1 MAEELGNKE
10 LIEKLPKEGVHCYPA
25 SPSKITRNRLLSVV
39 FFIIGAFMACYGI
52 IKVNDDMIIKLG
64 LIVAGCLMALISV
77 LVFAQSFLIA
87 KYRVAVDYNEKNV
100 VLRYRYS
107 KIAIPF
113 ENFDGRDGSPDQ
125 AEALI
130 DKNFKKDANYYLVLD
145 DVFEDACYQTSSS
158 DLESVEDFRQLRD
171 ECFAIAEAY
180 GARNSADKVKFYY
193 EKDDKDTGST
203 DLDALIEETKAEKK
217 AYEEAEAKARA
228 EAEEA
233 RIAAEAAKE
242 AEEKVE
248 EAVEKAE
255 ETIEEKVEKVVEEAT
270 EAAKKEEAGK

>member
-1 MAEELGNKE
+1 MPTELENKE

-25 SPSKITRNRLLSVV
+25 NPSKITRNRVLSVLFCILGV
-39 FFIIGAFMACYGI
+39 FLVFIGLLKVSDNI
-52 IKVNDDMIIKLG
+52 IKIALLVVGGLSTIIS
-64 LIVAGCLMALISV
+64 I

-87 KYRVAVDYNEKNV
+87 KFRVAVDYNEKNV

-113 ENFDGRDGSPDQ
+113 ENFDGRDGTPDQ

-130 DKNFKKDANYYLVLD
+130 NKNFKKNATFYLVLD

-158 DLESVEDFRQLRD
+158 DLESVDDFKQLRD

-180 GARNSADKVKFYY
+180 GARNSKDKVKFYY
-193 EKDDKDTGST
+193 EKDLVANDTGST
-203 DLDALIEETKAEKK
+203 DLDALVEEAKAEKK
-217 AYEEAEAKARA
+217 ADEEAEAQKRAEEQAAR

-233 RIAAEAAKE
+233 AEASEE
-242 AEEKVE
+242 AESE
-248 EAVEKAE
+248 ESS
-255 ETIEEKVEKVVEEAT
+255 EEKSDEE
-270 EAAKKEEAGK
+270 

>member
-1 MAEELGNKE
+1 MSNELENKE

-25 SPSKITRNRLLSVV
+25 SPSKITRNRVVSVIFFVVGV
-39 FFIIGAFMACYGI
+39 FLALIGLI
-52 IKVNDDMIIKLG
+52 NVEDNIIKLG
-64 LIVAGCLMALISV
+64 LLVVGCFSAIVSI

-107 KIAIPF
+107 KIVIPF
-113 ENFDGRDGSPDQ
+113 ENFDGRDGTPDQ

-130 DKNFKKDANYYLVLD
+130 DKNFKKDATYYLVLD

-158 DLESVEDFRQLRD
+158 DLESVDDFKQLRE

-180 GARNSADKVKFYY
+180 GARNSKDKVKFYY
-193 EKDDKDTGST
+193 EKDDSDTGST

-217 AYEEAEAKARA
+217 ADE
-228 EAEEA
+228 
-233 RIAAEAAKE
+233 AAEAAKRAEEQAARE
-242 AEEKVE
+242 AEETAETAE
-248 EAVEKAE
+248 EAAE
-255 ETIEEKVEKVVEEAT
+255 E
-270 EAAKKEEAGK
+270 AAEDASDDSKSE

>member
-1 MAEELGNKE
+1 MPTELENKE

-25 SPSKITRNRLLSVV
+25 NPSKITRNRVLSVI
-39 FFIIGAFMACYGI
+39 FFILGVFLVLIGLLKVSDNI
-52 IKVNDDMIIKLG
+52 IKIALLVVGGLSTIIS
-64 LIVAGCLMALISV
+64 I

-87 KYRVAVDYNEKNV
+87 KFRVAVDYNEKNV

-113 ENFDGRDGSPDQ
+113 ENFDGRDGTPDQ

-130 DKNFKKDANYYLVLD
+130 DKNFKKDATYYLVLD

-158 DLESVEDFRQLRD
+158 DLESVDDFKQLRE

-180 GARNSADKVKFYY
+180 GARNSKDKVKFYY
-193 EKDDKDTGST
+193 EKELVADDTGST
-203 DLDALIEETKAEKK
+203 DLDALVEEAKAEKK
-217 AYEEAEAKARA
+217 ADEEAEAQKRAEEQAAR

-233 RIAAEAAKE
+233 SEASEESE
-242 AEEKVE
+242 AEESS
-248 EAVEKAE
+248 
-255 ETIEEKVEKVVEEAT
+255 EEKSDEE
-270 EAAKKEEAGK
+270 

>member
-1 MAEELGNKE
+1 MPNELENKE

-25 SPSKITRNRLLSVV
+25 NPSKITRNRVLSVI
-39 FFIIGAFMACYGI
+39 FCILGIFLALIGLLKVSDNI
-52 IKVNDDMIIKLG
+52 IKIGLLVVGCISTIIS
-64 LIVAGCLMALISV
+64 I

-87 KYRVAVDYNEKNV
+87 KFRVAVDYNEKNV

-125 AEALI
+125 AEAII
-130 DKNFKKDANYYLVLD
+130 DKNFKKDATFYLVLD

-158 DLESVEDFRQLRD
+158 DLESVDDFNQLRE

-180 GARNSADKVKFYY
+180 GARNSKDKVKFYY
-193 EKDDKDTGST
+193 EKDNEGKDTGST
-203 DLDALIEETKAEKK
+203 DLDALVEEAKAEQK
-217 AYEEAEAKARA
+217 ADEEAEAKRRAEEQAAR

-233 RIAAEAAKE
+233 NETSE
-242 AEEKVE
+242 ESEESSEEKADE
-248 EAVEKAE
+248 E
-255 ETIEEKVEKVVEEAT
+255 
-270 EAAKKEEAGK
+270 

>member
-1 MAEELGNKE
+1 MANEIELGNKE

-25 SPSKITRNRLLSVV
+25 SAKKISVNRIVSVI
-39 FFIIGAFMACYGI
+39 FFLVGI
-52 IKVNDDMIIKLG
+52 ALIVLG
-64 LIVAGCLMALISV
+64 LLKFTNNIYKIAVVLVGAVSAIISI

-87 KYRVAVDYNEKNV
+87 KFRVAVDYNEKNV

-107 KIAIPF
+107 KINIPF

-130 DKNFKKDANYYLVLD
+130 NKNFKKDATFYLVLD

-158 DLESVEDFRQLRD
+158 DLESMDDFKQLRD

-193 EKDDKDTGST
+193 EKDNEVGNDKGST
-203 DLDALIEETKAEKK
+203 DLDALIEEAKDEKK
-217 AYEEAEAKARA
+217 ADE
-228 EAEEA
+228 
-233 RIAAEAAKE
+233 AAEAAKRAEEQEKAARE
-242 AEEKVE
+242 AEE
-248 EAVEKAE
+248 AAKAE
-255 ETIEEKVEKVVEEAT
+255 EEAEEEASDEESSDSDAEEK
-270 EAAKKEEAGK
+270 

>member
-1 MAEELGNKE
+1 MPTELENKE

-25 SPSKITRNRLLSVV
+25 NPSKITRNRVLSVI
-39 FFIIGAFMACYGI
+39 FFILGVFLVLIGLLKVSDNI
-52 IKVNDDMIIKLG
+52 IKIALLVVGGLSTIIS
-64 LIVAGCLMALISV
+64 I

-87 KYRVAVDYNEKNV
+87 KFRVAVDYNEKNV

-113 ENFDGRDGSPDQ
+113 ENFDGRDGTPDQ

-130 DKNFKKDANYYLVLD
+130 DKNFKKDATYYLVLD

-158 DLESVEDFRQLRD
+158 DLESVDDFKQLRE

-180 GARNSADKVKFYY
+180 GARNSKDKVKFYY
-193 EKDDKDTGST
+193 EKELVADDTGST
-203 DLDALIEETKAEKK
+203 DLDALVEEAKAEKK
-217 AYEEAEAKARA
+217 ADEEAEAQKRAEEQAAR

-233 RIAAEAAKE
+233 AEASEESE
-242 AEEKVE
+242 AEESS
-248 EAVEKAE
+248 
-255 ETIEEKVEKVVEEAT
+255 EEKTDEE
-270 EAAKKEEAGK
+270 

>member
-1 MAEELGNKE
+1 MDLELGNKE

-25 SPSKITRNRLLSVV
+25 NASKITRNRIVSVIFFVIGVFLILVGLL
-39 FFIIGAFMACYGI
+39 
-52 IKVNDDMIIKLG
+52 KVSDGVLKIAL
-64 LIVAGCLMALISV
+64 LVAGGLSAVISI

-87 KYRVAVDYNEKNV
+87 KFRVAVDYNEKNV

-113 ENFDGRDGSPDQ
+113 ENFDGRDGTPDQ

-130 DKNFKKDANYYLVLD
+130 DKNFKKDSTYYLVLD

-158 DLESVEDFRQLRD
+158 DLESVDDFKQLRE

-180 GARNSADKVKFYY
+180 GARNSKDKVKFYY
-193 EKDDKDTGST
+193 EKDEADIGST
-203 DLDALIEETKAEKK
+203 EIDAVIEETKAEKK
-217 AYEEAEAKARA
+217 AEEEAEALKRAEEQAAR

-233 RIAAEAAKE
+233 AAKE
-242 AEEKVE
+242 AEEK
-248 EAVEKAE
+248 AE
-255 ETIEEKVEKVVEEAT
+255 EKSDEE
-270 EAAKKEEAGK
+270 

>member
-1 MAEELGNKE
+1 MPTELENKE

-25 SPSKITRNRLLSVV
+25 NPSKITRNRVLSVIFCVIGVFLV
-39 FFIIGAFMACYGI
+39 FFGLL
-52 IKVNDDMIIKLG
+52 KVTDNIVKIALLVVGG
-64 LIVAGCLMALISV
+64 LSALISI

-87 KYRVAVDYNEKNV
+87 KFRVAVDYNEKNV

-113 ENFDGRDGSPDQ
+113 ENFDGRDGTPDQ

-130 DKNFKKDANYYLVLD
+130 DKNFKKDQTFYLVLD

-158 DLESVEDFRQLRD
+158 DLESVDDFKQLRE

-180 GARNSADKVKFYY
+180 GARNSKDKVKFYY
-193 EKDDKDTGST
+193 EKELVADDTGST
-203 DLDALIEETKAEKK
+203 DLDALVEEAKAEKK
-217 AYEEAEAKARA
+217 ADEEAEAQKRAEEQAAR

-233 RIAAEAAKE
+233 EASEDTE
-242 AEEKVE
+242 AEEE
-248 EAVEKAE
+248 SS
-255 ETIEEKVEKVVEEAT
+255 EEKSDEE
-270 EAAKKEEAGK
+270 